1 MKQFDLFENPSPHS
15 RDVAPFLVVLSS
27 HHVVGLEEV
36 VVAPVVQ
43 SGRLP
48 PNAVDVTVQIDEQ
61 TYVVSVVGLAAV
73 RQSILKRRV
82 GDLMRFEFDIRRALD
97 RLFTGF

>member
-1 MKQFDLFENPSPHS
+1 MKQFDLFENPSLHS
-15 RDVAPFLVVLSS
+15 RDVAPFLMVLPS

-36 VVAPVVQ
+36 VVAPVVR
-43 SGRLP
+43 SGRLT
-48 PNAVDVTVQIDEQ
+48 PNAVDVTVQIDDQ

-82 GDLMRFEFDIRRALD
+82 GNLMRFEFDIRRALD